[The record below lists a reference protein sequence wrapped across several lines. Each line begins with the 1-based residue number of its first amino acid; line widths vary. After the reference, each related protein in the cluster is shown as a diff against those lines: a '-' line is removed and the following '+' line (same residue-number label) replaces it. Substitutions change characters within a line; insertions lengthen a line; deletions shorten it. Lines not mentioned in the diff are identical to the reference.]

1 MIVVDNYIKDKS
13 LQEALKSNEFWQS
26 VGRLNWWDG
35 WWKTEPKNICEQ
47 FIKIVWTQ
55 FSNLENK
62 IAGFEYWSNAHQSG
76 GGLNW
81 HVDKDEKLMREKKEL
96 VMPSMGL
103 VYYAISEELDGGY
116 LEIAN
121 SPDRENVN
129 PSKIERLKPIEN
141 RLIIFNP
148 SYPHRVSQI
157 NSGKR
162 RAIIVNA
169 WPKKPYTFEESK
181 TYSRN

>member
-1 MIVVDNYIKDKS
+1 MIVVDNYIKDKN

-35 WWKTEPKNICEQ
+35 WWKTDPKNICEQ

>member
-35 WWKTEPKNICEQ
+35 WWKTDPKNICEQ

-62 IAGFEYWSNAHQSG
+62 IAGFEYWSNAHQTG